1 MAGRDRWPEVRPPAV
16 KRERE
21 KSSVTC
27 VCVFSN
33 IRNKKMQIYTNLVLE
48 KLEGLKLGK
57 KENHGVGITVGWR
70 DQT

>member
-1 MAGRDRWPEVRPPAV
+1 
-16 KRERE
+16 
-21 KSSVTC
+21 
-27 VCVFSN
+27 
-33 IRNKKMQIYTNLVLE
+33 MQIYTNLVLE